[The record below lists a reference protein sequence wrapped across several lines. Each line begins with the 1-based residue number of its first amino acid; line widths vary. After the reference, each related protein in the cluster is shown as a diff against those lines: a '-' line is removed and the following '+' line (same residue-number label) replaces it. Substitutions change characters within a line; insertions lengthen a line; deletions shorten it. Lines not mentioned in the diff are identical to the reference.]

1 MKNYL
6 SKCSDLK
13 KMLLLAS
20 VIGLALILGSIV
32 GVVFGQYGWMIGVV
46 IGTAVELVNI
56 YLLYKGSEM
65 ALKYFKASLFLI
77 MYFSRMTLYIAGI
90 LVLVLLQYQFEVHVF
105 DNSFWGFIIGITPMQ
120 AVVII
125 VMIKTGKGPIEIAE
139 KKEEK

>member
-20 VIGLALILGSIV
+20 VIGFVLILGSIV
-32 GVVFGQYGWMIGVV
+32 GVVFGQYGWIIGVT
-46 IGTAVELVNI
+46 IGTAVELFNI

>member
-1 MKNYL
+1 
-6 SKCSDLK
+6 
-13 KMLLLAS
+13 
-20 VIGLALILGSIV
+20 
-32 GVVFGQYGWMIGVV
+32 
-46 IGTAVELVNI
+46 
-56 YLLYKGSEM
+56 M